1 MATNKQI
8 MKRNYQDALDEV
20 EIFEIQMGLKQ
31 IWCPYEV
38 NHFQRGICNLCG
50 EVKSKHL
57 TFKEFKKKRDE
68 IWSIKG

>member
-1 MATNKQI
+1 MVKHQQRNENMATN
-8 MKRNYQDALDEV
+8 E
-20 EIFEIQMGLKQ
+20 EI

-57 TFKEFKKKRDE
+57 TFKEFKKKRDME
-68 IWSIKG
+68 YKKVN